1 MRLNYFVIK
10 REFTMKKAII
20 IGASSGIGYELAVQ
34 LATRGYQL
42 GLMARRQER
51 LAELNDRLPGQH
63 FIQVTDLID
72 ADMARTQLAA
82 LIEQMGDVELIVVN
96 SGVGASEK
104 ILDWTIQ
111 SEMIDVNVRGFTA
124 MSMDAMN
131 YFVQRGGGHLVGVSS
146 IAAHFSGGLSLTYN
160 ATKAFVS
167 NYLNGM
173 RSRASRSGLPITITT
188 VEPGFIDT
196 PMLQSKPMGT
206 ASVEKAVTQIIKAIL
221 AKKSHVYITRR
232 WVIVAGLFYILPNW
246 LIRKF
251 V

>member
-1 MRLNYFVIK
+1 MK
-10 REFTMKKAII
+10 RAII

-34 LATRGYQL
+34 LAALGYQL
-42 GLMARRQER
+42 GLMARREER
-51 LAELNDRLPGQH
+51 LNELSNLLPGDH
-63 FIQVTDLID
+63 FVQVTDLTD
-72 ADMARTQLAA
+72 ADSARAQLAR
-82 LIEQMGDVELIVVN
+82 LITQMGDVELIVVN

-104 ILDWTIQ
+104 KLDWAVE

-160 ATKAFVS
+160 ASKAFVS
-167 NYLNGM
+167 SYLNGM
-173 RSRASRSGLPITITT
+173 RSRAARSRLPITITT

-196 PMLQSKPMGT
+196 PMLETKPVWT
-206 ASVEKAVTQIIKAIL
+206 VPVEKAVAQIVKAIIN
-221 AKKSHVYITRR
+221 KKDHVYITKR
-232 WVIVAGLFYILPNW
+232 WVVVAGMFYILPSW

>member
-1 MRLNYFVIK
+1 
-10 REFTMKKAII
+10 MKNAII
-20 IGASSGIGYELAVQ
+20 IGASSGIGYELAIQ
-34 LATRGYQL
+34 MANQGYRL
-42 GLMARRQER
+42 GLMARRQE
-51 LAELNDRLPGQH
+51 LLVELSDRLPGEH
-63 FIQVTDLID
+63 FVQVTDLLD
-72 ADMARTQLAA
+72 ADMARTQLAT
-82 LIEQMGDVELIVVN
+82 LIEKMGDVELIVVN

-104 ILDWTIQ
+104 ILDWTIE

-131 YFVQRGGGHLVGVSS
+131 HFVQRGGGHLVGVSS
-146 IAAHFSGGLSLTYN
+146 VAAHFSGGLSLTYN

-196 PMLQSKPMGT
+196 PMLESKPIGT
-206 ASVEKAVTQIIKAIL
+206 VPVEKAVSQMVKAIL
-221 AKKSHVYITRR
+221 GKKNHVYITHR

>member
-1 MRLNYFVIK
+1 
-10 REFTMKKAII
+10 MKKAII
-20 IGASSGIGYELAVQ
+20 IGASSGIGYQLAVQ

-131 YFVQRGGGHLVGVSS
+131 YFVQRGGGHLVGISS

-206 ASVEKAVTQIIKAIL
+206 ASVEKAVTQIVRAIL

>member
-1 MRLNYFVIK
+1 
-10 REFTMKKAII
+10 MKKAII

-146 IAAHFSGGLSLTYN
+146 IEAHFSGGLSLTYN

-206 ASVEKAVTQIIKAIL
+206 ASVEKAVTQIVRAIL

>member
-1 MRLNYFVIK
+1 
-10 REFTMKKAII
+10 MKQAII

-34 LATRGYQL
+34 LASLGYQL
-42 GLMARRQER
+42 GLMARREER
-51 LAELNDRLPGQH
+51 LIELSDRLSGQH
-63 FIQVTDLID
+63 FVQVTDLTN
-72 ADMARTQLAA
+72 ADVARTQLAG
-82 LIEQMGDVELIVVN
+82 LLKQMGDVELIVVN
-96 SGVGASEK
+96 SGVGSSEK
-104 ILDWTIQ
+104 KLDWMVESQ
-111 SEMIDVNVRGFTA
+111 MIDVNVRGFTA

-131 YFVQRGGGHLVGVSS
+131 YFTQRGGGHLVGVSS

-188 VEPGFIDT
+188 IEPGFIDT
-196 PMLQSKPMGT
+196 PMLESQPMGT
-206 ASVEKAVTQIIKAIL
+206 VPVEKAVTQIVQAITG
-221 AKKSHVYITRR
+221 KKDHAYITRR
-232 WVIVAGLFYILPNW
+232 WTIIAGLFYILPNW

>member
-1 MRLNYFVIK
+1 
-10 REFTMKKAII
+10 
-20 IGASSGIGYELAVQ
+20 
-34 LATRGYQL
+34 
-42 GLMARRQER
+42 
-51 LAELNDRLPGQH
+51 
-63 FIQVTDLID
+63 
-72 ADMARTQLAA
+72 
-82 LIEQMGDVELIVVN
+82 
-96 SGVGASEK
+96 
-104 ILDWTIQ
+104 
-111 SEMIDVNVRGFTA
+111 
-124 MSMDAMN
+124 
-131 YFVQRGGGHLVGVSS
+131 VGVSS

>member
-1 MRLNYFVIK
+1 
-10 REFTMKKAII
+10 MKQAII

-34 LATRGYQL
+34 LAGVGYQL
-42 GLMARRQER
+42 GLMARREER
-51 LAELNDRLPGQH
+51 LTELSDRLPGQH
-63 FIQVTDLID
+63 FVQVTDLIN
-72 ADMARTQLAA
+72 ADVARTQLAD
-82 LIEQMGDVELIVVN
+82 LIKRMGDVELIVVN
-96 SGVGASEK
+96 SGVGSSEK
-104 ILDWTIQ
+104 KLDWTVESQ
-111 SEMIDVNVRGFTA
+111 MIDVNVRGFTA

-131 YFVQRGGGHLVGVSS
+131 HFTQRGGGHLVGVSS

-188 VEPGFIDT
+188 IEPGFIDT
-196 PMLQSKPMGT
+196 PMLESKPMGT
-206 ASVEKAVTQIIKAIL
+206 VPVEKAVTQIVQAIKG
-221 AKKSHVYITRR
+221 KKDHAYITRR
-232 WVIVAGLFYILPNW
+232 WTIIAGLFYILPNW

>member
-1 MRLNYFVIK
+1 
-10 REFTMKKAII
+10 MKKAII

-206 ASVEKAVTQIIKAIL
+206 ASVEKGSDSDSEGDYQ
-221 AKKSHVYITRR
+221 
-232 WVIVAGLFYILPNW
+232 
-246 LIRKF
+246 
-251 V
+251 

>member
-1 MRLNYFVIK
+1 
-10 REFTMKKAII
+10 MKNAII
-20 IGASSGIGYELAVQ
+20 IGASSGIGYELAIQ
-34 LATRGYQL
+34 LAKKGYQL
-42 GLMARRQER
+42 GLMARRQE
-51 LAELNDRLPGQH
+51 LLIELSDRMPGQH
-63 FIQVTDLID
+63 FVQVTDLMD

-82 LIEQMGDVELIVVN
+82 LIEKMGDVELIVVN
-96 SGVGASEK
+96 SGVGASER
-104 ILDWTIQ
+104 ILDWTIE
-111 SEMIDVNVRGFTA
+111 SEMINVNVLGFTA

-173 RSRASRSGLPITITT
+173 RSRASRSELPITITT

-196 PMLQSKPMGT
+196 PMLESKPMGT
-206 ASVEKAVTQIIKAIL
+206 VSVEKAVTQMVKAIMG
-221 AKKSHVYITRR
+221 KKNHVYITRR
-232 WVIVAGLFYILPNW
+232 WVIIAILFYILPNW

>member
-1 MRLNYFVIK
+1 
-10 REFTMKKAII
+10 MKKAII
-20 IGASSGIGYELAVQ
+20 IGASSGIGYQLAVQ

-206 ASVEKAVTQIIKAIL
+206 ASVEKAVTQIVRAIL

>member
-1 MRLNYFVIK
+1 
-10 REFTMKKAII
+10 MKNAII
-20 IGASSGIGYELAVQ
+20 IGASSGIGYELAIQ
-34 LATRGYQL
+34 LANKGYQL
-42 GLMARRQER
+42 GLMARRQE
-51 LAELNDRLPGQH
+51 LLIELSDRLPGQH
-63 FIQVTDLID
+63 FVQVTDLMD

-82 LIEQMGDVELIVVN
+82 LIEKMGDVELIVVN
-96 SGVGASEK
+96 SGVGASER
-104 ILDWTIQ
+104 ILDWTIE

-131 YFVQRGGGHLVGVSS
+131 YFMQRGGGHLVGVSS

-173 RSRASRSGLPITITT
+173 RSRASRSELPITITT

-196 PMLQSKPMGT
+196 PMLESKPMGT
-206 ASVEKAVTQIIKAIL
+206 ISVEKAVTQMVKAIMG
-221 AKKSHVYITRR
+221 KKNHVYITRR
-232 WVIVAGLFYILPNW
+232 WVIIAILFYILPNW

>member
-1 MRLNYFVIK
+1 
-10 REFTMKKAII
+10 MKKAII

-131 YFVQRGGGHLVGVSS
+131 YFVQRGGGHLVSISS

-206 ASVEKAVTQIIKAIL
+206 ASVEKAVTQIVRAIL

>member
-1 MRLNYFVIK
+1 
-10 REFTMKKAII
+10 MKNAII
-20 IGASSGIGYELAVQ
+20 IGASSGIGYELAIQ
-34 LATRGYQL
+34 LAKKGYQL
-42 GLMARRQER
+42 GLMARRQE
-51 LAELNDRLPGQH
+51 LLIELSDRLPGQH
-63 FIQVTDLID
+63 FVQVTDLMD

-82 LIEQMGDVELIVVN
+82 LIEKMGDVELIVVN
-96 SGVGASEK
+96 SGVGASER
-104 ILDWTIQ
+104 ILDWTIE

-131 YFVQRGGGHLVGVSS
+131 YFMQRGGGHLVGVSS

-173 RSRASRSGLPITITT
+173 RSRASRSELPITITT

-196 PMLQSKPMGT
+196 PMLESKPMGT
-206 ASVEKAVTQIIKAIL
+206 VSVEKAVTQMVKAIMG
-221 AKKSHVYITRR
+221 KKNHVYITRR
-232 WVIVAGLFYILPNW
+232 WVIIAILFYILPNW

>member
-1 MRLNYFVIK
+1 
-10 REFTMKKAII
+10 MKNAII
-20 IGASSGIGYELAVQ
+20 IGASSGIGYELAIQ
-34 LATRGYQL
+34 LAKKGYQL
-42 GLMARRQER
+42 GLMARRQE
-51 LAELNDRLPGQH
+51 LLIELSDRLPGQH
-63 FIQVTDLID
+63 FVQVTDLMD

-82 LIEQMGDVELIVVN
+82 LIEKMGDVELIVVN

-104 ILDWTIQ
+104 ILDWTIE

-131 YFVQRGGGHLVGVSS
+131 YFMQRGGGHLVGVSS

-173 RSRASRSGLPITITT
+173 RSRASRSELPITITT

-196 PMLQSKPMGT
+196 PMLESKPMGT
-206 ASVEKAVTQIIKAIL
+206 VPVEKAVTQMVKAIMG
-221 AKKSHVYITRR
+221 KKNHVYITRR
-232 WVIVAGLFYILPNW
+232 WVIIAILFYILPNW

>member
-1 MRLNYFVIK
+1 MRLNCFVIK

-20 IGASSGIGYELAVQ
+20 IGASSGIGYQLAVQ

-206 ASVEKAVTQIIKAIL
+206 ASVEKAVTQIVRAIL

>member
-1 MRLNYFVIK
+1 
-10 REFTMKKAII
+10 MKNAII
-20 IGASSGIGYELAVQ
+20 IGASSGIGYELAIQ
-34 LATRGYQL
+34 LAKKGYQL
-42 GLMARRQER
+42 GLMARRQE
-51 LAELNDRLPGQH
+51 LLIELSDRLPGQH
-63 FIQVTDLID
+63 FVQVTDLMD

-82 LIEQMGDVELIVVN
+82 LIEKMGDVELIVVN
-96 SGVGASEK
+96 SGVGASER
-104 ILDWTIQ
+104 ILDWTIE

-131 YFVQRGGGHLVGVSS
+131 YFMQRGGGHLVGVSS
-146 IAAHFSGGLSLTYN
+146 IAAHFSGGVSLTYN

-173 RSRASRSGLPITITT
+173 RSRASRSELPITITT

-196 PMLQSKPMGT
+196 PMLESKPMGT
-206 ASVEKAVTQIIKAIL
+206 VSVEKAVTQMVKAIMG
-221 AKKSHVYITRR
+221 KKNHVYITRR
-232 WVIVAGLFYILPNW
+232 WVIIAILFYILPNW

>member
-1 MRLNYFVIK
+1 
-10 REFTMKKAII
+10 MKKAII

-111 SEMIDVNVRGFTA
+111 SEMIDVNFRGFTA
-124 MSMDAMN
+124 MSLDAMN
-131 YFVQRGGGHLVGVSS
+131 YFV
-146 IAAHFSGGLSLTYN
+146 
-160 ATKAFVS
+160 
-167 NYLNGM
+167 
-173 RSRASRSGLPITITT
+173 
-188 VEPGFIDT
+188 
-196 PMLQSKPMGT
+196 
-206 ASVEKAVTQIIKAIL
+206 
-221 AKKSHVYITRR
+221 
-232 WVIVAGLFYILPNW
+232 
-246 LIRKF
+246 
-251 V
+251 

>member
-1 MRLNYFVIK
+1 
-10 REFTMKKAII
+10 MKNAII
-20 IGASSGIGYELAVQ
+20 IGASSGIGYELAIQ
-34 LATRGYQL
+34 LAKKGYQL
-42 GLMARRQER
+42 GLMARRQE
-51 LAELNDRLPGQH
+51 LLIELSDRLPGQH
-63 FIQVTDLID
+63 FVQVTDLMD

-82 LIEQMGDVELIVVN
+82 LIEKMGDVELIVVN
-96 SGVGASEK
+96 SGVGTSEK
-104 ILDWTIQ
+104 ILDWTIE

-131 YFVQRGGGHLVGVSS
+131 YFMQRGGGHLVGVSS

-173 RSRASRSGLPITITT
+173 RSRASRSELPITITT

-196 PMLQSKPMGT
+196 PMLESKPMGT
-206 ASVEKAVTQIIKAIL
+206 VPVEKAVSQMVKAIMG
-221 AKKSHVYITRR
+221 KKNHVYITRR
-232 WVIVAGLFYILPNW
+232 WVIIAILFYILPNW